1 MTVFGKEAV
10 MSWKVESVLQQ
21 RLAMIHRIEEL
32 KRPVHEVAKEFG
44 VSRKTANKWL
54 ARHRG
59 KQWCA
64 LIDQSHRPKH
74 SPDKTADAIEEAVVE
89 ERRRHNWGPRKI
101 HRLLCDRG
109 LSMPSVRTVANILV
123 RRDCITCAQA
133 RPEPLPPQ
141 PFERPEPNQLWQLD
155 HKGPIEVARE
165 KICPL
170 TVLDDCSRYCL
181 CFAPVRDVTMP
192 TAWNVLWG
200 LFADVGMPESI
211 LCDNAFKGTYMSP
224 GLSWFDARLVRLG
237 IHPIHG
243 RAYHPQ
249 TQGKVERLHGTIQRE
264 LVNFNARRDTLEHFA
279 EDAEQWRMTY
289 NTIRPHEALGDLSP
303 AARWKPSPRP
313 RPAQLPEVSYPSD
326 AMTRRVSF
334 SGDIRYHGARILV
347 GRGLTG
353 QTVRLEEQE
362 QQLVVHY
369 AWKQLRSIS
378 TDLLRPGRS
387 DKMV

>member
-1 MTVFGKEAV
+1 

-89 ERRRHNWGPRKI
+89 ERRLHNWGPRKI

-165 KICPL
+165 KICP
-170 TVLDDCSRYCL
+170 
-181 CFAPVRDVTMP
+181 
-192 TAWNVLWG
+192 
-200 LFADVGMPESI
+200 
-211 LCDNAFKGTYMSP
+211 
-224 GLSWFDARLVRLG
+224 
-237 IHPIHG
+237 
-243 RAYHPQ
+243 
-249 TQGKVERLHGTIQRE
+249 
-264 LVNFNARRDTLEHFA
+264 
-279 EDAEQWRMTY
+279 
-289 NTIRPHEALGDLSP
+289 
-303 AARWKPSPRP
+303 
-313 RPAQLPEVSYPSD
+313 VS
-326 AMTRRVSF
+326 T
-334 SGDIRYHGARILV
+334 
-347 GRGLTG
+347 
-353 QTVRLEEQE
+353 
-362 QQLVVHY
+362 
-369 AWKQLRSIS
+369 RSIS
-378 TDLLRPGRS
+378 KSTCLSVASL
-387 DKMV
+387 